1 MTVRMACTIR
11 SFSRYRSEERRAR
24 ISVPMVP
31 SNRTPSRFTAEKART
46 SDMLPTRS
54 TISPST
60 LAALAAKS
68 WCSGLP
74 AEAILNI
81 STTTAAKM
89 TARIPAMA
97 RLTVAM

>member
-1 MTVRMACTIR
+1 
-11 SFSRYRSEERRAR
+11 
-24 ISVPMVP
+24 MVP
-31 SNRTPSRFTAEKART
+31 SKRWPSRLNAEKART

-60 LAALAAKS
+60 DAALAAKS

-81 STTTAAKM
+81 STTTAAK
-89 TARIPAMA
+89 TPARIAAMVT
-97 RLTVAM
+97 LTVAM